1 MGQRFY
7 DCSTNAVQQGIDM
20 EEKQDLTILIVD
32 DNSVS
37 VRLLETVIFSACS
50 TRSIMGYRR

>member
-1 MGQRFY
+1 
-7 DCSTNAVQQGIDM
+7 M

-37 VRLLETVIFSACS
+37 LRLLETVIFSACS